1 MFQVPTKTQYAIRAL
16 VHLVRAKSASVAS
29 IAEAQHIPYKYL
41 EAIFGQLK
49 NAGLLVS
56 DRGRSGGYRLARA
69 PESIL
74 MSEVLKVMEGDIT
87 PVTCLDDTSFCI
99 VSETCLPRR
108 FWYGLKH
115 TVDAY
120 LESVTLAEIAEP
132 GFLPAPEQLARR
144 KGDITNPG
152 FLLAP
157 EPFQKEASSST
168 A

>member
-1 MFQVPTKTQYAIRAL
+1 VFQVPTKTQYAIRAL

-74 MSEVLKVMEGDIT
+74 MSEVVKVMEGDIT

-108 FWYGLKH
+108 FLVWLEAHRGCIPR
-115 TVDAY
+115 VGDACRDC
-120 LESVTLAEIAEP
+120 
-132 GFLPAPEQLARR
+132 GARIFACS
-144 KGDITNPG
+144 GTDG
-152 FLLAP
+152 A
-157 EPFQKEASSST
+157 A
-168 A
+168 